1 MSLMDFL
8 AVVSLIVGL
17 ISIAFSFFVWNASK
31 NFENRVTQ
39 SLNSIDKNAD
49 LIKQSVENSQEK
61 LLTTVTSL
69 AMQSA
74 KNNDPEK
81 QMQTQLLSD
90 IFSNPEKLG
99 TMLDLMQKFPNFNNQ
114 K

>member
-1 MSLMDFL
+1 MDLL
-8 AVVSLIVGL
+8 AIVSLIVGL

-39 SLNSIDKNAD
+39 SLNVIDKNSD

-61 LLTTVTSL
+61 LMNTVTQL

-74 KNNDPEK
+74 TNNDPSK
-81 QMQTQLLSD
+81 QMQTQLVSD
-90 IFSNPEKLG
+90 ILSNPDKLG
-99 TMLDLMQKFPNFNNQ
+99 HFLELMNKYPSLNQ
-114 K
+114 KND